1 MRAICESQNWE
12 NGRYFHHDE
21 AAGMMRLQETWCEG
35 SEAMQRFNDASRGVT
50 FTPGTGLVGRAWQA
64 GEPLWVADV
73 TKDPRF
79 ALIALARDMGVH
91 GALVLPVIFEGRT
104 IGVLAILSRTVRE
117 PDPQLL
123 RTMHGIGSQLGQ
135 FLQRKQAEQA
145 LAESARR
152 YRVPFEASPEPMFV
166 CDRGAL
172 AVLE

>member
-50 FTPGTGLVGRAWQA
+50 FTPGAGLVGRAWQA

-104 IGVLAILSRTVRE
+104 FGVLAILSRTVRE
-117 PDPQLL
+117 PDPMLL
-123 RTMHGIGSQLGQ
+123 RTMYGIASQRRQ
-135 FLQRKQAEQA
+135 FVKRKKSVYA
-145 LAESARR
+145 LAESDQRF
-152 YRVPFEASPEPMFV
+152 RV
-166 CDRGAL
+166 
-172 AVLE
+172 